1 MQYNIPSHTHTLLLT
16 NTASNIQDLHA
27 TLDTNVGGK
36 IMFMTSNGTEELLTR
51 VVTAEMETA
60 TPTCQQQVRA
70 RLSES
75 IDQPRH
81 SNK

>member
-1 MQYNIPSHTHTLLLT
+1 
-16 NTASNIQDLHA
+16 
-27 TLDTNVGGK
+27 
-36 IMFMTSNGTEELLTR
+36 MFMTSNGTEELLTR

-60 TPTCQQQVRA
+60 TPTCQQVRA

-81 SNK
+81 SYK